1 MAAFMQFESTALEL
15 SGFMRAGA
23 RKVRV
28 GIGRDAGGVSLVSW
42 ACYLLAACLW
52 FVYGAQKRV

>member
-1 MAAFMQFESTALEL
+1 ML
-15 SGFMRAGA
+15 SVFTLLMT
-23 RKVRV
+23 VPRV
-28 GIGRDAGGVSLVSW
+28 LTIWIGRDAGGVSLVSW